1 MYFVLFIIIA
11 ESLRSKL
18 LKLPYKFIK
27 QLYKFIDKKEIFVFD
42 KLILSLK
49 ILGKN
54 KKSV

>member
-18 LKLPYKFIK
+18 SKLPYKFIK